1 MKFTREISLKKLL
14 LVLMACLSFAGCTT
28 IRMKYESTVEV
39 EGVSQSYTYIN
50 SYPVGGAHAS
60 LCMLTGI
67 FFGGYCWYYL
77 VMPTVL
83 QKGQVIQ
90 EAQNR
95 LPSQL
100 AGKKFE
106 EVGPYS
112 TSKVSFDEGAEEIR
126 IGSSTANQTP

>member
-1 MKFTREISLKKLL
+1 MKHTRKFSLQKLL
-14 LVLMACLSFAGCTT
+14 FALITCLAVAGCTT

-39 EGVSQSYTYIN
+39 EGVSQPYTYIN

-83 QKGQVIQ
+83 QKGQAIQ

-112 TSKVSFDEGAEEIR
+112 VSKVSFDEGTEEIR
-126 IGSSTANQTP
+126 IGNSTGNQNP

>member
-1 MKFTREISLKKLL
+1 MKKWT
-14 LVLMACLSFAGCTT
+14 LMFLSCLALIGCTT
-28 IRMKYESTVEV
+28 IRMKYESTVNV
-39 EGVSQSYTYIN
+39 DGVSLPYTYTN

-83 QKGQVIQ
+83 QKGQAIG

-106 EVGPYS
+106 EIGPYS
-112 TSKVSFDEGAEEIR
+112 VSKVGFDEGPEEIQV
-126 IGSSTANQTP
+126 GSPVRVQNP